1 MATRRNRFLL
11 ALTIVAGVGLTGC
24 QDQSAEW
31 QSGDGPQAPPIEA
44 LGWVNGPAP
53 PPVNSAGDVVVIDC
67 FFTT

>member
-11 ALTIVAGVGLTGC
+11 ALTIVAGAVLAGC
-24 QDQSAEW
+24 QDPSVPW
-31 QSGDGPQAPPIEA
+31 QPMSGPQAPPIEA

-53 PPVNSAGDVVVIDC
+53 PPVNSGGDVIVVDC